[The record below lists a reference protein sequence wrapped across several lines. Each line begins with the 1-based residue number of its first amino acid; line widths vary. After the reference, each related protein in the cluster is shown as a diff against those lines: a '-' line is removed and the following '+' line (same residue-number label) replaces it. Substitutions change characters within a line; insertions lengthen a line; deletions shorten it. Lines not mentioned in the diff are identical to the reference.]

1 MDRSRADDVLREWS
15 TVARSARRPFS
26 APKPRLTRPALPAG
40 LLAGATLVV
49 AIVFVIGFG
58 SRSNQPV
65 ASGSSSP
72 SPSATASASP
82 SASGVASPTA
92 SSSATA
98 SPSATATASEVAGTP
113 ATVVASVSNCDIS
126 GNGFA
131 PVVSGGDLFIGCG
144 LGAPEWV
151 LRVNLATNAVVRVYE
166 TNMPT
171 NMSVG
176 KAAVDGGALWVAVG
190 SVCSAP
196 CKGFLH
202 TLRIDL
208 STGKTTL
215 DLVDMSLVGDGFG
228 YILARDQSGH
238 LVKLDPATGKEMGQ
252 ISFNYESA
260 QIACGSLW
268 GENSSDGST
277 TVARVDPANGN
288 VVASFTDS
296 DGIAGVE
303 LHPVGNECWAVV
315 STGSFV
321 PPYGG
326 TYYFDRIGSSG
337 IDFRSPTG
345 NLASYADS
353 VAIFDGTFWL
363 LTDGTNPSASVP
375 GTITTIQR
383 IDPTTWQ
390 PAGPIWT
397 YTGPAPAFA
406 AGGSLWAANAHQ
418 AGTTPTAVDRL
429 DVPLGAI
436 GS

>member
-15 TVARSARRPFS
+15 TVARTARRPFH
-26 APKPRLTRPALPAG
+26 APKPRLTRTALPAG

-65 ASGSSSP
+65 ASGSP
-72 SPSATASASP
+72 SPSASAS
-82 SASGVASPTA
+82 STA
-92 SSSATA
+92 SATA
-98 SPSATATASEVAGTP
+98 SPSLASATPSATATGSQVAGTP
-113 ATVVASVSNCDIS
+113 ATVVASVPNCDIT

-131 PVVSGGDLFIGCG
+131 PIVSGGDLFIECG

-151 LRVNLATNAVVRVYE
+151 LRVNLATNAVVRKYE
-166 TNMPT
+166 TNMI
-171 NMSVG
+171 VG
-176 KAAVDGGALWVAVG
+176 KIAVDGGALWAGVTNG
-190 SVCSAP
+190 SGCAGT
-196 CKGFLH
+196 CKGFFH

-208 STGKTTL
+208 PTGKTTL

-238 LVKLDPATGKEMGQ
+238 LVKLDPATGKDVGQ
-252 ISFNYESA
+252 ISFNYQSA
-260 QIACGSLW
+260 QVACGSLW
-268 GENSSDGST
+268 GENTSDGST

-288 VVASFTDS
+288 VLASFTDS
-296 DGIAGVE
+296 DGFAGVE

-315 STGSFV
+315 SAGSFV

-326 TYYFDRIGSSG
+326 TYHFDRIGSSG

-375 GTITTIQR
+375 ATITTMQR
-383 IDPTTWQ
+383 IDPATWQ

-397 YTGPAPAFA
+397 YTGAAPAFG
-406 AGGSLWAANAHQ
+406 AGGSLWAANTSQ
-418 AGTTPTAVDRL
+418 AGIPPTAVDRL
-429 DVPLGAI
+429 DVPMGAI
-436 GS
+436 GP

>member
-15 TVARSARRPFS
+15 TVAKTARRPFS
-26 APKPRLTRPALPAG
+26 SPKPRMTRTMLPAG

-49 AIVFVIGFG
+49 ATVFVIGFG

-65 ASGSSSP
+65 ASGSPSP
-72 SPSATASASP
+72 SASATASATASASP
-82 SASGVASPTA
+82 SASGIASPT
-92 SSSATA
+92 
-98 SPSATATASEVAGTP
+98 ATATASQVAGTP
-113 ATVVASVSNCDIS
+113 AKVVASVPNCDIS

-131 PVVSGGDLFIGCG
+131 PIVSGGDMFIECD

-151 LRVNLATNAVVRVYE
+151 LRVNLATNEVIRKYE
-166 TNMPT
+166 TNMPS
-171 NMSVG
+171 NMIVG
-176 KAAVDGGALWVAVG
+176 RIAVDGGALWAGVTNG
-190 SVCSAP
+190 SACGGT
-196 CKGFLH
+196 CKGFFH

-208 STGKTTL
+208 ATGKTTL
-215 DLVDMSLVGDGFG
+215 DLVDMSLLGDGFG
-228 YILARDQSGH
+228 YILARDQLGH
-238 LVKLDPATGKEMGQ
+238 LVKLDPTTGKHVGQ

-268 GENSSDGST
+268 GENTSNGST
-277 TVARVDPANGN
+277 TVARVDPANGK
-288 VVASFTDS
+288 VLAGFTDS
-296 DGIAGVE
+296 DGIAGAE

-315 STGSFV
+315 GTSSIV
-321 PPYGG
+321 PPYGS
-326 TYYFDRIGSSG
+326 TYHFDRIGSSG

-345 NLASYADS
+345 NLASYANS
-353 VAIFDGTFWL
+353 VAILDGTFWL

-375 GTITTIQR
+375 GTITTMQR

-397 YTGPAPAFA
+397 YTGMAPAFG
-406 AGGSLWAANAHQ
+406 AGGSLWAANTSQ
-418 AGTTPTAVDRL
+418 AGIPPTAVDRL